1 VSTSQVGLR
10 IPSGGGVDVLISG
23 SDHQFETPPS
33 CNLDAEHDDAPLGYM
48 GLSDILG
55 SVLPPGPVARNVVD
69 HLYLTKGDKPS
80 TFSQAEKVVSWR
92 HAMTEEISS
101 IEDNGTWELVDLL
114 TGQKLIGLKWVYK
127 LKKDASGAMIKHKA
141 RLVARQLVQREGVDY
156 DEVLALVARLD
167 SVRLLL
173 ALAAQEGWL
182 VHHLDVKS
190 VFLNGEL
197 KEEVYV
203 SQPPEFVRK
212 CQKHKVYKLYKA
224 LYGLKQ
230 APRA

>member
-1 VSTSQVGLR
+1 
-10 IPSGGGVDVLISG
+10 
-23 SDHQFETPPS
+23 
-33 CNLDAEHDDAPLGYM
+33 
-48 GLSDILG
+48 
-55 SVLPPGPVARNVVD
+55 
-69 HLYLTKGDKPS
+69 
-80 TFSQAEKVVSWR
+80 
-92 HAMTEEISS
+92 MTEEISS

-141 RLVARQLVQREGVDY
+141 RLVARRFVQREGVDY

-197 KEEVYV
+197 KEVYV
-203 SQPPEFVRK
+203 SQPPGFVRK
-212 CQKHKVYKLYKA
+212 GQKHKVYKLYKA

-230 APRA
+230 APRAWNTKLDSTLRKHGFIQSLLEHGLYTKGKSESRLLIGVYVDDLIVIGSCNKMISEFKKHMQEEFKMSDLGSLNFYLALRCIRRRGV